1 MNATIHW
8 EEAMGTSKDSS
19 LFQVTEQCGK
29 FPSTLTRSIW
39 KAEQTEESLF

>member
-1 MNATIHW
+1 MNVTIHW
-8 EEAMGTSKDSS
+8 EEAIGTSEDSS

-29 FPSTLTRSIW
+29 FPNPLTSSIW